1 MTGSGM
7 KLFTEFT
14 LGSLTLPNRVVM
26 APMTRKFSPG
36 GVPGEDV
43 ASYYRRRAEAK
54 VGLLITEGIYI
65 NPHAGPEIAVP
76 NLYDPVAR
84 AGWRRV
90 VAAVHGAGGRIF
102 AQLWHIGLVKMSGPT
117 INTSVSLEG
126 PSGINAAGESVGK
139 ALDEREVAAV
149 IEDYAACAAA
159 AKVAGFDGI
168 ELHGAHGYLIDQ
180 FLWSRTNQRSDAYG
194 GNLVERTRFAVEVV
208 LACRRAV
215 GPHFPISF
223 RFSQWKIADYG
234 ARLADSPQEL
244 EMLLAPIADAG
255 VTVFHC
261 STRRY
266 WEPEFPNESPGD
278 DRNLAGWTRE
288 LTGLP
293 TITVGSVTLT
303 TDVTNSKEAARPADL
318 QRLEMML
325 KRGDFDLVAVGRALI
340 ANPDW
345 VNLIQQGRWADLAP
359 FKRGETDSVLI

>member
-1 MTGSGM
+1 MT
-7 KLFTEFT
+7 LFTEFT
-14 LGSLTLPNRVVM
+14 LGGLSLPNRVVM
-26 APMTRKFSPG
+26 APMTRKFSPR
-36 GVPGEDV
+36 GVPGDDV
-43 ASYYRRRAEAK
+43 ASYYRRRAEGK

-76 NLYDPVAR
+76 NLYDPPAR
-84 AGWRRV
+84 DGWRRV
-90 VAAVHGAGGRIF
+90 VEAVHGAGGRIF

-117 INTSVSLEG
+117 IDPNVSLEG
-126 PSGINAAGESVGK
+126 PSGIDAGGNVVGK
-139 ALDEREVAAV
+139 ALDEGQVAAV

-159 AKVAGFDGI
+159 AKAAGFDGI

-180 FLWSRTNQRSDAYG
+180 FMWSRTNKRSDNYG
-194 GNLVERTRFAVEVV
+194 GNPVERTRFAVEVV
-208 LACRRAV
+208 RACRRAT

-234 ARLADSPQEL
+234 AKLAESPQEL
-244 EMLLAPIADAG
+244 GMLLAPIADAG

-266 WEPEFPNESPGD
+266 WEPEFSGD
-278 DRNLAGWTRE
+278 DRNLAGWTRQ

-318 QRLEMML
+318 KRLETML
-325 KRGDFDLVAVGRALI
+325 ARGDFDLVAVGRALI

-345 VNLIQQGRWADLAP
+345 VDLMQQGRWADLAS
-359 FKRGETDSVLI
+359 FVRGETDRELF